1 MSGQVVGPGCG
12 PVTGAGSGPAGGDPF
27 VPADVQ
33 LTGDSI
39 TDAGRRD
46 DPAHLGSGYVR
57 DLARGHLAG
66 SRVTN
71 TGLGGDRLRDLEAR
85 WDSDVLAVPSQ
96 VLSVYIGI
104 NDTWR
109 RFDQGE
115 ITEVAEFEAGL
126 RRLLRPWVD
135 HGTSLVL
142 VEPFVLPLL
151 PGQEIWHID
160 LDPKQAAVRAV
171 AADVG
176 AAFVPLA
183 TTMADRAAGLGAE
196 ALVIDGVHPTPL
208 GHAVIADAW
217 WTALQQRFGPS

>member
-1 MSGQVVGPGCG
+1 MSGPGVDPG
-12 PVTGAGSGPAGGDPF
+12 AEHVTGAGSAGGDAF

-57 DLARGHLAG
+57 ELARGHLAG

-71 TGLGGDRLRDLEAR
+71 TGVGGDRLRDLEAR
-85 WDSDVLAVPSQ
+85 WGTDVLAVPSQ

-115 ITEVAEFEAGL
+115 ITETAEFEAGL
-126 RRLLRPWVD
+126 RRLLAPWVD
-135 HGTSLVL
+135 RGASLVL
-142 VEPFVLPLL
+142 IEPFVLPLQ

-160 LDPKQAAVRAV
+160 LHPKQEAVRAV

-183 TTMADRAAGLGAE
+183 TTMADRAAELGAE
-196 ALVIDGVHPTPL
+196 ALVVDGVHPTPL

-217 WTALQQRFGPS
+217 WTAHQQRFGPA

>member
-1 MSGQVVGPGCG
+1 
-12 PVTGAGSGPAGGDPF
+12 
-27 VPADVQ
+27 VPTDVQ

-57 DLARGHLAG
+57 DLAHGHLSG

-71 TGLGGDRLRDLEAR
+71 TGVGGDRLRDLEAR
-85 WDSDVLAVPSQ
+85 WGADVLSVPSH
-96 VLSVYIGI
+96 VLSVYIGV

-115 ITEVAEFEAGL
+115 VTEAAEFEAGL
-126 RRLLRPWVD
+126 RRLLEPWVAL
-135 HGTSLVL
+135 GAFLVL
-142 VEPFVLPLL
+142 VEPFVLPVQ
-151 PGQEIWHID
+151 PGQESWHID
-160 LDPKQAAVRAV
+160 LHPKQEAVRAV

-183 TTMADRAAGLGAE
+183 TTMADRASELGAA
-196 ALVIDGVHPTPL
+196 ALVVDGVHPTPL
-208 GHAVIADAW
+208 GHTVIAEAW
-217 WTALQQRFGPS
+217 WTALQQRFGPA